1 MSSILKALKKLEQD
15 PNGGGAAMDLW
26 QRKTDPEKTFD
37 RNPRR
42 PRPRTI
48 ALFVFFVSFLAISGW
63 LLLKYASLPSEK
75 SQPGKP
81 LPQSKGAVATNMSAG
96 AAPAPEKTDLEP
108 KASSPPMPRT
118 TLRKEKVPA
127 RKTVAASRTG
137 LRALGKKEEK
147 LPAVVNRT
155 QAKTQLKPPAM
166 VDSRSFQ
173 TAREPSSAY
182 GSPSPKGEPVLNKDD
197 KAYPSPVSS
206 YPPRTVG
213 KPAVDESSVL
223 TGFSVQA
230 IAWSKLP
237 AERIAVINGAVVR
250 EGGVV
255 EGIQVIQIDLDEVYL
270 KKGDKTWML
279 KCGR

>member
-1 MSSILKALKKLEQD
+1 LKALKKLEQD
-15 PNGGGAAMDLW
+15 PNGERPAMDLW

-37 RNPRR
+37 RGPRR
-42 PRPRTI
+42 PRLRTI

-81 LPQSKGAVATNMSAG
+81 LQQSKGAVATNVSAG
-96 AAPAPEKTDLEP
+96 AAPAPEKTDLAP

-127 RKTVAASRTG
+127 RKTVVASRTG
-137 LRALGKKEEK
+137 VRVLEKKEGK
-147 LPAVVNRT
+147 LPPAVNKT
-155 QAKTQLKPPAM
+155 QAKTQLKPPEKKLG
-166 VDSRSFQ
+166 VDSGSFQ
-173 TAREPSSAY
+173 TGRDPINAS
-182 GSPSPKGEPVLNKDD
+182 GSPSQKGEPGLNEDD
-197 KAYPSPVSS
+197 KAYPPPVSS

-255 EGIQVIQIDLDEVYL
+255 EGIHVIQIDLDGVYL
-270 KKGDKTWML
+270 KKGEKTWML